1 MITKVILFYFTN
13 EMRLKFAMPSSV
25 RSRETVTELV
35 SAKHEGKNFKL
46 TRIALILLFTSPKR
60 SNFAGNLRNPYT
72 LGDIFAENNLD

>member
-25 RSRETVTELV
+25 LSSETV